1 MSPSA
6 AAQPKSRNVTVQ
18 QLEDVLDEVVRQ
30 KQTHSPATG
39 VKGPLRHGSTQE
51 TGLRSVTGTHRSC
64 LSTVARPEEG

>member
-30 KQTHSPATG
+30 KPTHCPAR